1 MIYRQNTKQNQDNH
15 QNINVSKNYDIVEIN
30 GNNIKKKNQSQFLK
44 LYYIRSFCV
53 YLDRLQI
60 RNVKLLISKE
70 LCIDSQYE
78 PNSCHSFVN

>member
-44 LYYIRSFCV
+44 LYYIRLTV
-53 YLDRLQI
+53 ILQ
-60 RNVKLLISKE
+60 E
-70 LCIDSQYE
+70 
-78 PNSCHSFVN
+78 